1 MNKADVV
8 YIHTE
13 ILSHK
18 NKEILPFA
26 TIQMD
31 LEDVILSEI
40 SQKEKD
46 KSSIISL
53 ICGV

>member
-31 LEDVILSEI
+31 LEGNMLSDRERQILYDYHLYVESPN
-40 SQKEKD
+40 S
-46 KSSIISL
+46 
-53 ICGV
+53 